1 MANVSG
7 SGIRTCISQKNNN
20 NETMWRKP
28 ILGEVKCNMD
38 AANFKDQRCYGV
50 GMCLRDLNG
59 EYIAAKITWFQGIP
73 QPQEAEACGL
83 KEAIIWFRNRGLMV
97 VSI

>member
-1 MANVSG
+1 
-7 SGIRTCISQKNNN
+7 
-20 NETMWRKP
+20 MWRKP